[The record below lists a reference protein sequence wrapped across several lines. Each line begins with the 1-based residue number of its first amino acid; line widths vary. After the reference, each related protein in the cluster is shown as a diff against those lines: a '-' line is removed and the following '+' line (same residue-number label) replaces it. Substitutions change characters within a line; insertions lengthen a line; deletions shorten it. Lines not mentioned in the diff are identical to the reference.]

1 MLSPIVTTILSYIVV
16 IIVSYVSYRIS
27 NYYIRKGKGSAWV
40 LVNATFSSTLCFS
53 ILSTYVNDIYAL
65 VYQGDYEVIKK
76 TMSIMLLL
84 TLLHTFIVFPFLA
97 LLDYDKSGDVI
108 FASFKN
114 RYSLLFSIE
123 FFMVFLMLLG
133 VITDLLLGHSADP
146 VYVLLRQSASDK
158 FPYVTYLLGFGFL
171 IGIPTF
177 LVYFSV
183 GMVAIPIADILNY
196 RRARK
201 NKEASVFDYSGPVVE
216 YVAEEESAESEPEQY
231 ISTLNEAGVNGNSIA
246 LLQQSRSRSVPKATK
261 QTVVIKSHYNE
272 GWVSMVFES
281 HPKVRLALSC
291 VTLCFALFIFSCLIS
306 GFLRRL
312 TDGEWNYGFL
322 DLLSETEDTLLDTIL
337 FALDEY
343 HLDVIFFAIL
353 VIFVAWT
360 CMQGQIVAGVRLFL
374 GEPLWLKYLNT
385 SATTM
390 LVFLFNNVTSTFII
404 LSMITMMAPHYT
416 MFGTQHTTVGS
427 QFADCTLTNAFDH
440 AVDCQLSA
448 VSSFFITLDSQ
459 TIVFGWIEMLIPCV
473 LVVIVLVV
481 VLWPFISQHLSSHIP
496 YSVYNF
502 FETMNWMQFGKGVDQ
517 SLLSH
522 QNEY

>member
-1 MLSPIVTTILSYIVV
+1 MDRMLSPIVTTILSYIVV

-108 FASFKN
+108 FTSFKN

-246 LLQQSRSRSVPKATK
+246 LLQQSRSRSVPKQTK

-281 HPKVRLALSC
+281 HPKVHILSC
-291 VTLCFALFIFSCLIS
+291 FAGPLNPTPRSQLRHTLLRAVHLLLPDFRLPSQTYRRRMELRLPGSALRNRRYLAGHDFVRVGRVPPGRHLLRHPCH
-306 GFLRRL
+306 LRRL
-312 TDGEWNYGFL
+312 
-322 DLLSETEDTLLDTIL
+322 DLH
-337 FALDEY
+337 A
-343 HLDVIFFAIL
+343 
-353 VIFVAWT
+353 
-360 CMQGQIVAGVRLFL
+360 R
-374 GEPLWLKYLNT
+374 
-385 SATTM
+385 
-390 LVFLFNNVTSTFII
+390 
-404 LSMITMMAPHYT
+404 
-416 MFGTQHTTVGS
+416 
-427 QFADCTLTNAFDH
+427 ADRGGR
-440 AVDCQLSA
+440 S
-448 VSSFFITLDSQ
+448 
-459 TIVFGWIEMLIPCV
+459 
-473 LVVIVLVV
+473 VVP
-481 VLWPFISQHLSSHIP
+481 W
-496 YSVYNF
+496 
-502 FETMNWMQFGKGVDQ
+502 
-517 SLLSH
+517 
-522 QNEY
+522 